1 MTDQAPAD
9 PSIPASGPQ
18 MAPPVPPTPPVAPQV
33 ERTPN
38 PVALGAPAPAG
49 RNAAIP
55 WVLVALLS
63 AVVLVL
69 VTVMA
74 MKGGLPTAGESPS
87 ASTPTAA
94 SAPATP
100 DAAAVALMRSLPRRQ
115 ADDPTAL
122 GAVDAPVVMIVWSDY
137 RCPFCAR
144 WATTTFEELKPY
156 VASGSLRVEARDLVL
171 FGEESTL
178 AAVAARAAGAQGKF
192 WEFHDAIF
200 AAAPTDGGHPTITTE
215 DVVAFAKQAGVPD
228 LARFRKDLTSKSL
241 AAAVAADTDEA
252 RQLGISGTPFFL
264 IDTTAINGAQPTGA
278 FVQAIEAAGG
288 HR

>member
-9 PSIPASGPQ
+9 PSNPASGPE
-18 MAPPVPPTPPVAPQV
+18 MAPPAPPTSPVAPQAD
-33 ERTPN
+33 RAPN

-69 VTVMA
+69 VTVMTV
-74 MKGGLPTAGESPS
+74 KGGLPTAGGT
-87 ASTPTAA
+87 AAPTAAA

-122 GAVDAPVVMIVWSDY
+122 GPVDAPVVMIVWSDY

-178 AAVAARAAGAQGKF
+178 AAVAARAAGEQGKF

-200 AAAPTDGGHPTITTE
+200 AAAPADGGHPTITTD

-228 LARFRKDLTSKSL
+228 LARFRKDLTSKTL

-252 RQLGISGTPFFL
+252 RKLGISGTPFFL
-264 IDTTAINGAQPTGA
+264 IDTTAINGAQPTDA

-288 HR
+288 RR

>member
-1 MTDQAPAD
+1 MSTSVDATAT
-9 PSIPASGPQ
+9 A
-18 MAPPVPPTPPVAPQV
+18 AWT
-33 ERTPN
+33 R
-38 PVALGAPAPAG
+38 LGALHDAMRPDLRAWFADDPG
-49 RNAAIP
+49 RAEAFS
-55 WVLVALLS
+55 L
-63 AVVLVL
+63 
-69 VTVMA
+69 
-74 MKGGLPTAGESPS
+74 TAGDLFVDLSKNLI
-87 ASTPTAA
+87 
-94 SAPATP
+94 
-100 DAAAVALMRSLPRRQ
+100 DADVVALMRSLPRRQ

-122 GAVDAPVVMIVWSDY
+122 GPVDAPVVMIVWSDY

-178 AAVAARAAGAQGKF
+178 AAVAARAAGEQGKF

-200 AAAPTDGGHPTITTE
+200 AAAPADGGHPTITTD

-228 LARFRKDLTSKSL
+228 LARFRKDLTSKTL

-252 RQLGISGTPFFL
+252 RKLGISGTPFFL
-264 IDTTAINGAQPTGA
+264 IDTTAINGAQPTDA

-288 HR
+288 RR